1 MSPLVPRRG
10 LARLL
15 MALLVAGGPAPAHA
29 YLKYGIEAGGRVV
42 PVRWDAQPVRYA
54 VTDRDV
60 PGVTTA
66 ALRGALRRA
75 FASWAAA
82 PDTALSVIEEGVT
95 GAPPLLVDGR
105 SAIGFLDRPDLD
117 RVLGQTSF
125 LLDSRTG
132 ELLEADIFFNSRF
145 DWSVAAGGEAGRV
158 DLESVAVHEIG
169 HFLGL
174 GHSAIGET
182 EQAGGGRRVL
192 ASGAVMFPIAF
203 SPGAIAD
210 RVLQPDDLAGIAD
223 LYPAG
228 PMERTGSLQGR
239 VTKDGRGLFGAHVVA
254 VHTRTGA
261 IIGNFTLNDD
271 GDFVIAGLEPGPHV
285 LRVEP
290 IDDAEVGSFF
300 AERIVDTAFAVT
312 FASRTPVVQ
321 AGSTTS
327 PVSIAVRPR

>member
-1 MSPLVPRRG
+1 MS
-10 LARLL
+10 LARPGRVLACVL
-15 MALLVAGGPAPAHA
+15 AALLLVGPAPAHA
-29 YLKYGIEAGGRVV
+29 YLKYGIEANGRVV
-42 PVRWDAQPVRYA
+42 PVRWATQAARYA
-54 VTDRDV
+54 VTDREV

-66 ALRGALRRA
+66 ALRDALRRA
-75 FASWAAA
+75 AATWTAA
-82 PDTALSVIEEGVT
+82 PDTALSLVEEGVT
-95 GAPPLLVDGR
+95 TAPPVLIDGR
-105 SAIGFLDRPDLD
+105 STIGFLDRPDLD

-125 LLDSRTG
+125 VLDSVTG
-132 ELLEADIFFNSRF
+132 QLLEADIFFNSRF
-145 DWSVAAGGEAGRV
+145 DWSVASGGEAGRV
-158 DLESVAVHEIG
+158 DLESVALHELG

-174 GHSAIGET
+174 GHSAIGES
-182 EQAGGGRRVL
+182 ELAGAGRRVL

-203 SPGAIAD
+203 APGAIAD
-210 RVLQPDDLAGIAD
+210 RLLQPDDLAGIAD

-228 PMERTGSLQGR
+228 AMDHTGSIQGR

-261 IIGNFTLNDD
+261 IIGNFTLNDE
-271 GDFVIAGLEPGPHV
+271 GDFVIAGLEPGPHI

-290 IDDAEVGSFF
+290 IDDAEAASFF

-327 PVSIAVRPR
+327 PVAIDVRPR